1 MFSHGFYV
9 LFGSLIVQFDAV
21 AWTSFFK
28 YHRWICI
35 CSLWIKQNLLTT
47 RGLVICA
54 VWSSHRSIP
63 HLLTLLLPWR
73 MSKVLRLWLKV
84 LKMTKDRD
92 ISHTL
97 WTRNSF
103 YLFFFFTMSLQNR
116 MVLWYT
122 SHEVYQ
128 VTWQSATD
136 CMALS
141 FSVHFDRSPSLIVT
155 LWTERMEKLQKKYLI
170 KPFIEKS
177 GKQWKLRH
185 EENFIFWSYTGR
197 SCCVWKGAK
206 GINILERTK

>member
-35 CSLWIKQNLLTT
+35 YSWICICSLWIKQNLLTT
-47 RGLVICA
+47 RGIVICA

-103 YLFFFFTMSLQNR
+103 YLFFFLYNVTSESHGSVIHFTWSVSGDMAVSHRLHGSVIFCPFWPFSFFNCNFMNWANGETPEEISYKTFHRKEWKTMKIETWRELYFLIIYRTLLLR
-116 MVLWYT
+116 M
-122 SHEVYQ
+122 
-128 VTWQSATD
+128 
-136 CMALS
+136 
-141 FSVHFDRSPSLIVT
+141 
-155 LWTERMEKLQKKYLI
+155 K
-170 KPFIEKS
+170 
-177 GKQWKLRH
+177 
-185 EENFIFWSYTGR
+185 GR
-197 SCCVWKGAK
+197 KR
-206 GINILERTK
+206 N